1 MNKKRDRY
9 FGKYEETS
17 RDSRV
22 KMYKS
27 GKQWVSALLSRIA
40 LLRVLGKD
48 ASQEVKADTTEIQS
62 GLSAKSKELIKGIAA
77 VGALTGGAYDC
88 N

>member
-9 FGKYEETS
+9 FGNYEETN

-27 GKQWVSALLSRIA
+27 GKQWVSALLSRIS
-40 LLRVLGKD
+40 LLRVMGKD
-48 ASQEVKADTTEIQS
+48 ASQEVKVDTTEIQN
-62 GLSAKSKELIKGIAA
+62 GLSEKSKELIS
-77 VGALTGGAYDC
+77 VY
-88 N
+88 